1 MVKLRLLRAAKPK
14 FKANLAFEASSSHL
28 RLPKATEAAF
38 KAFNGPP
45 SPPKGPRRLFD
56 QKSSFLLKMAQ
67 MKASKLF

>member
-45 SPPKGPRRLFD
+45 KGPRRLFD